1 MKFLALV
8 FTLAFSFGL
17 FLTLNVQTVTAAPCT
32 AAQPSE
38 GLAGIDILTFKRS
51 IVPCGRTCDDTRT
64 SSPYDETQNC
74 TLCHLLIMVKN
85 IFDLMFAWIII
96 IALLMLTIS
105 GVVYLLSAGNPGT
118 ASFAKGVITKTLMGF
133 AGFILAWMFVY
144 TILVFLSANTAGT
157 IGIGAGSN
165 WYEFTCEITSDFD

>member
-1 MKFLALV
+1 
-8 FTLAFSFGL
+8 
-17 FLTLNVQTVTAAPCT
+17 
-32 AAQPSE
+32 
-38 GLAGIDILTFKRS
+38 
-51 IVPCGRTCDDTRT
+51 
-64 SSPYDETQNC
+64 
-74 TLCHLLIMVKN
+74 
-85 IFDLMFAWIII
+85 MFAWIII